1 MYLTRKWNEIMGP
14 KDERLEAEEN
24 KTAKVSSYIL
34 LFGSVL
40 SLYYS
45 IMLNQVA
52 YTTDSPI
59 LTGLGESVVP
69 VQLPLTLTILIAG
82 VATVIMQTK
91 SGFFS
96 SRKRFAEID
105 SMPWDYVSIFA
116 VFCGAVIGIL
126 TCTMRIVAEIQ
137 IVGFEHVA
145 WLGDLAIGVIFFGMG
160 FAIGFAAIALSIHDA
175 IKRRREIER
184 ELEA

>member
-105 SMPWDYVSIFA
+105 SMPWNYISAIA

-126 TCTMRIVAEIQ
+126 TCVMRIVAVIQ

-145 WLGDLAIGVIFFGMG
+145 WLGDLAIGIIFFGMG

>member
-1 MYLTRKWNEIMGP
+1 MYLVRKWNEFMGP

-34 LFGSVL
+34 LIGSIL
-40 SLYYS
+40 SLYYA
-45 IMLNQVA
+45 IMLSQVA

-59 LTGLGESVVP
+59 FTSLGENVVP
-69 VQLPLTLTILIAG
+69 VQLPLALTILVAG
-82 VATVIMQTK
+82 AVTVAMQTK

-96 SRKRFAEID
+96 SRKRFAEVD
-105 SMPWDYVSIFA
+105 SIPWDYVAIFA
-116 VFCGAVIGIL
+116 IFCGAVIGVL
-126 TCTMRIVAEIQ
+126 TCAMRIVAEIQ

-145 WLGDLAIGVIFFGMG
+145 WLGDLAIGIIFFGMG

-175 IKRRREIER
+175 IKRRLEIER